1 MTIDYKKPEI
11 LERFL
16 AKNGAILPR
25 KKTRLSAKMQR
36 KLAREVKKA
45 RFMALLPYVKRQEV
59 V

>member
-11 LERFL
+11 LEKFL
-16 AKNGAILPR
+16 AKNGAILSR